1 MIIGF
6 IGIGAMGR
14 PMSAQLMAKGYT
26 VVAHDIVPERAEA
39 VRSMGGRTAS
49 CARDVA
55 NQCEIVV
62 TMVPNTS
69 DVESVAFGPGGLAE
83 TDRRDLLLVDMSTI
97 SPPGSRAIAAR
108 LAERGVGMV
117 DAPVTGSTFKAETGE
132 LNMFVGATD
141 ADFARAEPIL
151 RAMGTP
157 QRVGPQGSG
166 ALVKILHN
174 TIVGTSMVAI
184 IESFAMAARS
194 GIDLAWLQGVLMK
207 GTCRSFLLEEWI
219 PRTLL
224 KGDFSKGFFSKHMAK
239 DLGIALELARALNV
253 PAFSTASSQQ
263 VYAQT
268 ASFGLDELDLT
279 KIIQLYTGP
288 D

>member
-1 MIIGF
+1 
-6 IGIGAMGR
+6 
-14 PMSAQLMAKGYT
+14 
-26 VVAHDIVPERAEA
+26 
-39 VRSMGGRTAS
+39 
-49 CARDVA
+49 
-55 NQCEIVV
+55 
-62 TMVPNTS
+62 
-69 DVESVAFGPGGLAE
+69 
-83 TDRRDLLLVDMSTI
+83 MSTI
-97 SPPGSRAIAAR
+97 SPEGSRSIAAR
-108 LAERGVGMV
+108 LADHGMEMV

-141 ADFARAEPIL
+141 ANFMRAEPVL

-166 ALVKILHN
+166 SMVKILHN

-184 IESFAMAARS
+184 IESLAMASRA
-194 GIDLAWLQGVLMK
+194 GFDLAWLRDVLMK

-239 DLGIALELARALNV
+239 DLGIALETARSLQV
-253 PAFSTASSQQ
+253 PAFATAASQQ
-263 VYAQT
+263 VYAQ
-268 ASFGLDELDLT
+268 AANFGIEEEDIT
-279 KIIQLYTGP
+279 RIIKLYLGG